1 MWLDALKEIKAQ
13 KGMSCKQIAAVANLP
28 ERTVVRI
35 FSGET
40 PNPYIDT
47 LHHITAA
54 LDTSLN
60 EIFGDTK
67 AVVGT
72 QSLAV
77 TQEDLDKTT
86 AELERVRA
94 ELELIKA
101 EYAVQASELVTLR
114 AENDIL
120 RVKVELKDEIIAT
133 HKYYLNRG

>member
-1 MWLDALKEIKAQ
+1 MWLDALKEIKAR

>member
-1 MWLDALKEIKAQ
+1 MWLDALKECKNK
-13 KGMSCKQIAAVANLP
+13 KGMSCKQIAAAANLP

-47 LHHITAA
+47 LHRITDV
-54 LDTSLN
+54 LGTSLN

-67 AVVGT
+67 AVIGT
-72 QSLAV
+72 ESLAV
-77 TQEDLDKTT
+77 AQEDLDKTA
-86 AELERVRA
+86 AELDRVRA
-94 ELELIKA
+94 ELELLKA
-101 EYAVQASELVTLR
+101 EYAVQSSKLVTIQ